1 MTPDHKQN
9 GLDYDVM
16 IVGAGIAGMETAA
29 LLGDMG
35 YNVLLVEKEPS
46 IGGKS
51 ILLSKVFPTLDCASC
66 IVTPKMAAV
75 AHHPK
80 ITPMV
85 YTEVDGFT
93 RNDDG
98 SFTVDLHKKASYVN
112 FDACTGCAKCEQVC
126 TVALPDEYNYN
137 LIGRRAAH
145 IPFPQA
151 VPKKAVISRTGQA
164 PCTAACPAGVKP
176 SGYVSLVR
184 AGRYDE
190 AFRLHIEDAPLV
202 GSLARA
208 CYALCE
214 SECTREDKDG
224 TLHIRAIKRFMAEHY
239 YANHPEPEYG
249 PVENRLDSRV
259 AIIGSGPS
267 GLTAAFHLAKAGHQV
282 TIFEAEE
289 QAGGMLRY
297 GIPAYR
303 LPKDVLDRDI
313 KNVTAL
319 GVEIK
324 TGVKI
329 GNLSELKKAGFQ
341 AIFIGVGNQ
350 KPRVIPITGHDL
362 GCTDVRDCM
371 EFLKD
376 AYVGNELPDFKG
388 KHVVVLGGGNV
399 ALDVARTAV
408 RMAPGSVTIVCV
420 EPRDKMPSHEW
431 EVQEAEDEGIRILP
445 SGSTK
450 RIFKDEQGK
459 GRLELL
465 DVPKVEFSPEGRMM
479 SFEAAAGT
487 EHSIPSDVVILAI
500 GLAPSTDPFVAEL
513 ELTPAK
519 TIQVNAETLQ
529 TSDPMIF
536 AGGDAVLGPSAM
548 VQAMGQGR
556 QAAFHIDRMLRGL
569 SLDVPFGDRLEV
581 VDKEDILHKTRYW
594 ETVAPLPV
602 SKLSPQERIQSFETY
617 EPPLSEE
624 EARRESNR
632 CLNCAECSQCQ
643 ECVSICPADCIDFSM
658 KLESMQ
664 LRAGSVVLATGYQI
678 MDPTGKD
685 QLGYGLLPDVI
696 TGPQMDR
703 LLAPT
708 RPYNGVLRPSDGK
721 EPESI
726 AIVLCA
732 GSRDHTFCN
741 PLCCRI
747 GCMYAIKQAQLLMG
761 ALPIAD
767 VTIYYIDIR
776 AFGKGYEEFYEQA
789 KGMGVNF
796 VKGKVARVDQLENG
810 HLALHYEDMLGK
822 GGTQMREHDLVVL
835 AVGLMPNQAPFALYK
850 GGELERDAFNY
861 VREVNPVVEPGAT
874 NVAGLY
880 LAGTVN
886 GAKDIPDTVLHS
898 GAAAAQVSAYLE
910 RTRAEA

>member
-1 MTPDHKQN
+1 MTPSHKKN
-9 GLDYDVM
+9 RLDYDVM
-16 IVGAGIAGMETAA
+16 IIGAGIAGMESAA

-66 IVTPKMAAV
+66 IVTPKMAAA

-98 SFTVDLHKKASYVN
+98 SFAVNLHKKASYVN
-112 FDACTGCAKCEQVC
+112 FDACTGCDKCEEVC
-126 TVALPDEYNYN
+126 TVSLPDKYNYN
-137 LIGRRAAH
+137 LAASRAAH

-164 PCTAACPAGVKP
+164 PCNSACPAGVKP

-190 AFRLHIEDAPLV
+190 AFRMHLEDAPMV
-202 GSLARA
+202 GSLSRA

-214 SECTREDKDG
+214 SECTRADREG
-224 TLHIRAIKRFMAEHY
+224 NLHIRAIKRFMAEHY

-249 PVENRLDSRV
+249 PVENQIDSRV

-267 GLTAAFHLAKAGHQV
+267 GLTTAYHLAKAGHRV
-282 TIFEAEE
+282 TIFEAEG

-303 LPKDVLDRDI
+303 IPKDVLDRDI

-324 TGVKI
+324 TGVKVES
-329 GNLSELKKAGFQ
+329 LSELKKAGFQ

-350 KPRVIPITGHDL
+350 KPRIIPITGSDL
-362 GCTDVRDCM
+362 DCTDVRDCM
-371 EFLKD
+371 QFLKEMYTAD
-376 AYVGNELPDFKG
+376 ELPDIKG

-399 ALDVARTAV
+399 ALDVARTAI
-408 RMAPGSVTIVCV
+408 RMAPESVTTVCV
-420 EPRDKMPSHEW
+420 EPRDKMPAHEW
-431 EVQEAEDEGIRILP
+431 EIQEAEEEGIRILA

-450 RIFKDEQGK
+450 RIYRDEEGK
-459 GRLELL
+459 GHLELL
-465 DVPKVEFSPEGRMM
+465 DVPKVEFSPEGRMIG
-479 SFEAAAGT
+479 FEVAAGT
-487 EHSIPSDVVILAI
+487 EQSIPADVVILAI
-500 GLAPSTDPFVAEL
+500 GLAPSTDPFVDEL
-513 ELTPAK
+513 ALTAWK
-519 TIQVNAETLQ
+519 TIHVNAGTLQ
-529 TSDPMIF
+529 TSDPMVF

-556 QAAFHIDRMLRGL
+556 RAAFYIDRMLRGL
-569 SLDVPFGDRLEV
+569 SLDVPFGDQLEV
-581 VDKEDILHKTRYW
+581 IDKKGILDKIENW
-594 ETVAPLPV
+594 ETVAPVTVP
-602 SKLSPQERIQSFETY
+602 KRSPHERIQSFETY
-617 EPPLSEE
+617 EFTLSEE
-624 EARRESNR
+624 DARWEANR
-632 CLNCAECSQCQ
+632 CLNCAECSQCM
-643 ECVSICPADCIDFSM
+643 ECVNVCPASCIDFSM
-658 KLESMQ
+658 KPEAMQ
-664 LRAGSVVLATGYQI
+664 LQVGSVVLATGFEI

-685 QLGYGLLPDVI
+685 QLGYGVLPDVI

-747 GCMYAIKQAQLLMG
+747 GCMYALKHAQLIMG

-776 AFGKGYEEFYEQA
+776 AFGKGYDEFYEQA
-789 KGMGVNF
+789 KGMGVNL
-796 VKGKVARVDQLENG
+796 VKGKVARIDQLENG
-810 HLALHYEDMLGK
+810 KMALHYEDMLGK
-822 GGTQMREHDLVVL
+822 GGMQTREHDLVVL
-835 AVGLMPNQAPFALYK
+835 AVGLLPNTAPFALYK

-861 VREVNPVVEPGAT
+861 VREVNPVIEPGAT

-898 GAAAAQVSAYLE
+898 SAAATQVSAYLE
-910 RTRAEA
+910 RMGIG